1 MKKKHIFATLAFMVL
16 GIGLTS
22 CSEDLGVNYEQKDE
36 LYREMISFKAPVGS
50 NGIYDIYMRYRDDG
64 TASYNLPVLVSG
76 TKTSTVMAFQRTRH
90 HRKHRRGQRHAR
102 HT

>member
-36 LYREMISFKAPVGS
+36 LYREMISFKAPVGT

-64 TASYNLPVLVSG
+64 TASYKLPVLATILLWMVSMAR
-76 TKTSTVMAFQRTRH
+76 TVPTTMCSIR
-90 HRKHRRGQRHAR
+90 
-102 HT
+102 

>member
-1 MKKKHIFATLAFMVL
+1 MVL

-50 NGIYDIYMRYRDDG
+50 NGIYDIYMRSRDDG
-64 TASYNLPVLVSG
+64 TASYKLPVLLVQLG
-76 TKTSTVMAFQRTRH
+76 QVCGEGRTEH
-90 HRKHRRGQRHAR
+90 SPLPH
-102 HT
+102 